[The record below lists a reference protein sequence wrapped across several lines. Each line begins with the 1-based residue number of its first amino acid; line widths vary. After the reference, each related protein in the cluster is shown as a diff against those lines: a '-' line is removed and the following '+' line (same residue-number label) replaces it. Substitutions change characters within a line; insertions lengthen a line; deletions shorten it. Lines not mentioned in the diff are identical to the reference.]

1 MIEMV
6 AGRGTQRNE
15 PERAPGEIVTAVAVI
30 GFQYSHDVPHLDRN
44 EMALQFYLLLRSRDY
59 SLSNAGIIL

>member
-1 MIEMV
+1 MMIEMV

-15 PERAPGEIVTAVAVI
+15 PERAPGEIVAAVAVI

-44 EMALQFYLLLRSRDY
+44 EMALFSKHLETDNKR
-59 SLSNAGIIL
+59 